1 MPLSSVAV
9 SGLSSSICRFP
20 YVSCPSDGWVFPTT
34 AKDGH
39 LEQGTGKTQHS
50 AAIAKVNEKITKA
63 NYKLEAAG
71 EKPLPLPLPP
81 FEPYVMR
88 HTALTRMA
96 PLCDAFTLARIA
108 GHSSITITQ
117 RYCHPQ
123 ADAVEAAFSRFG
135 SREVVTDGGPAKI
148 GSFLRIARFGLEL
161 VLNEWVRW

>member
-1 MPLSSVAV
+1 MIPDVYRMLKARHEEQGSPAE
-9 SGLSSSICRFP
+9 
-20 YVSCPSDGWVFPTT
+20 GWVFPTG
-34 AKDGH
+34 AKGGH

-50 AAIAKVNEKITKA
+50 AAIAKVNAETIKA
-63 NYKLEAAG
+63 NAKREKAG
-71 EKPLPLPLPP
+71 EKPLPLPLVA

-123 ADAVEAAFSRFG
+123 ADAIEAAFSKYG
-135 SREVVTDGGPAKI
+135 NREVVTEAGHHEKQLTSSTA
-148 GSFLRIARFGLEL
+148 SEEQATL
-161 VLNEWVRW
+161 VVA